1 MTAND
6 RLAEIQ
12 ARAEKATDGP
22 WRHSVERERY
32 ETAHYVRHGEGE
44 HLAVF
49 TGNYSGASEDGEF
62 IAHARTDVPAL
73 VAALR
78 AVLHLHRPTMHQC
91 GCCGTCDECDW
102 EWPCGTVRAV
112 EAALGEVAP

>member
-73 VAALR
+73 AAALEEALDACAEIRVNNTGTDFR
-78 AVLHLHRPTMHQC
+78 A
-91 GCCGTCDECDW
+91 GGI
-102 EWPCGTVRAV
+102 
-112 EAALGEVAP
+112 AAASIIEFAIENALKENR